1 MSETGPVVIV
11 GGGWAGLA
19 AAVELCSHK
28 IPVTLLESAP
38 QLGGRARSIRTAD
51 MHVDNGQHLL
61 IGAYRSV
68 LGLMD
73 RVGVDCKRV
82 FLRQPL
88 TLRLMQGH
96 NTSLHF
102 KAPVLPAP
110 LHLLGAIL
118 TARGLSRADRFQA
131 LRFGRRLPELSRME
145 QDDISVQAL
154 LHNEEQ
160 TPAVMRKLW
169 APLCIA
175 ALNTAPDDASARIFM
190 RTLQESFLDIREHSD
205 MLIPRLT
212 LGDLLPLPCVDY
224 LRRRGGSI
232 ELGQRVTS
240 LEIENS
246 RIQAVNIR
254 EQRVEASQ
262 VILAAP
268 HIISRRLM
276 SRHPPLQ
283 ALCSQLSELDDEAV
297 ITLYLQYPPQ
307 IRLPQPVIGLE
318 GTLAQWVFDRG
329 ICKQP
334 GMMAV
339 VISSGGCHAQINTDE
354 LPQRVAAEL
363 AASFPDWPA
372 HKRSLL
378 IREKRA
384 TFSSR
389 VGIDGIRPGNR
400 TAVSGLW
407 LAGDYTANGLPATLE
422 AAVRSGIDCA
432 QAILDEQ

>member
-1 MSETGPVVIV
+1 MPETGPVVIV

-19 AAVELCSHK
+19 AAVELCSNK

-38 QLGGRARSIRTAD
+38 QLGGRARSVRAAD
-51 MHVDNGQHLL
+51 MLVDNGQHLL

-68 LGLMD
+68 LGLMG
-73 RVGVDCKRV
+73 RIGVDCKRA
-82 FLRQPL
+82 FLRRPL
-88 TLRLMQGH
+88 TLRLMQGN

-131 LRFGRRLPELSRME
+131 LRFGRRLSELSRME

-154 LHNEEQ
+154 LLNQAQ

-175 ALNTAPDDASARIFM
+175 ALNTAPGDASARTFL
-190 RTLQESFLDIREHSD
+190 RTLQASFLDIREHSD
-205 MLIPRLT
+205 LLIPRLT
-212 LGDLLPLPCVDY
+212 LGDLLPLPCADY
-224 LRRRGGSI
+224 LRQRGGSI

-339 VISSGGCHAQINTDE
+339 VISAGGCHAQINTDE
-354 LPQRVAAEL
+354 LTQRVAAEL

-389 VGIDGIRPGNR
+389 VGIDGIRPANR